1 MGDTEH
7 TAAARLVTLLD
18 ALSESDSS
26 SRGGL
31 TVTELARAMG
41 RDCFFVSRQ
50 LRPLVELGLVE
61 RSGRVQAQPGVA
73 VVHDRFQ
80 GRGSAVV
87 AVGAAGDAPGHYDI
101 SVTCAEQSFLPVVR
115 DTGDRRPLH
124 LAQLLRRQLRQPSTE
139 ERS

>member
-7 TAAARLVTLLD
+7 TAAARLVALLD

-41 RDCFFVSRQ
+41 RDRSIVSRQ

-61 RSGRVQAQPGVA
+61 RSGGRASTPWGGGCSRSPPG
-73 VVHDRFQ
+73 
-80 GRGSAVV
+80 
-87 AVGAAGDAPGHYDI
+87 PGI
-101 SVTCAEQSFLPVVR
+101 SGCCW
-115 DTGDRRPLH
+115 RR
-124 LAQLLRRQLRQPSTE
+124 RR
-139 ERS
+139 